1 MENLAE
7 LPSPWFVYLV
17 RCANNALY
25 CGITT
30 DVSRRFAQHQKGR
43 GVKAL
48 RGKGPLELVWS
59 LPVADGKSAA
69 LKLEY
74 RIKALSKS
82 QKEALVAGMA
92 RIDQL
97 EIIFQ

>member
-1 MENLAE
+1 
-7 LPSPWFVYLV
+7 
-17 RCANNALY
+17 
-25 CGITT
+25 
-30 DVSRRFAQHQKGR
+30 
-43 GVKAL
+43 
-48 RGKGPLELVWS
+48 KGPLELVWS

>member
-43 GVKAL
+43 GAKAL
-48 RGKGPLELVWS
+48 RGKGPLDWCGHCPL
-59 LPVADGKSAA
+59 L
-69 LKLEY
+69 
-74 RIKALSKS
+74 
-82 QKEALVAGMA
+82 MA
-92 RIDQL
+92 KVRH
-97 EIIFQ
+97 

>member
-30 DVSRRFAQHQKGR
+30 DVSRRFAQHQRAG
-43 GVKAL
+43 GESATWQ
-48 RGKGPLELVWS
+48 GPLELVWS